1 MKKIEFKV
9 AELFR
14 HLSSVAFLSCLLLNF
29 QTLKMLA
36 VCPSASCAEQDLIKL
51 AFQFKTHTHIET
63 FEAEDPRKN
72 AKGTPW
78 TG

>member
-1 MKKIEFKV
+1 
-9 AELFR
+9 
-14 HLSSVAFLSCLLLNF
+14 
-29 QTLKMLA
+29 MLA

-63 FEAEDPRKN
+63 FEAKEPRKK

-78 TG
+78 TGWVKTKKQDGVLNVISTKPKSL